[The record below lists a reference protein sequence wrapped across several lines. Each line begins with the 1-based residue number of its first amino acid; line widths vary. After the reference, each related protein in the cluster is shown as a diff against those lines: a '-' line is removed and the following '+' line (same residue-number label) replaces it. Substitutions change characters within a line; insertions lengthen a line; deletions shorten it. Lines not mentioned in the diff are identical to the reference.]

1 MKIIVVGCGK
11 VGYTLA
17 EQLTAEG
24 HDLTII
30 DTNEEKIQNVT
41 ANLDVMGIYGNGTS
55 FRVQR
60 EAAIEE
66 ADLLIAVTNQDEI
79 NLLCCLI
86 AKKAGNCRTVARVRN
101 PEYYAEIGFI
111 KEELGLSL
119 AINPE
124 LAAAADIKHLIQ
136 VPSAMEIN
144 TFAKGR
150 VNLVKL
156 VIPQDSSWNDKKVT
170 EISSQCGISLL
181 ICIVERNH
189 TVMIPDG
196 NTVLKAGD
204 RISVMAPPEKLN
216 ELFAEIGI
224 KAHKIKSVMIAG
236 GSKIAYYLAES
247 LLKSKMQVKIIE
259 TNRKRCED
267 LCDLLPKAMII
278 HGDASN
284 HDILL
289 EEGLPQMDAFVSLTD
304 YDEENIM
311 LSLYAHK
318 VSQAKL
324 ITKINKID
332 YDSVI
337 DDIPIGSIVS
347 PKYLTSEYII
357 QYVRSMQNSMGCN
370 VEAVYLMEDNQV
382 EALEFVIKESSRVT
396 DVTLMELKLK
406 KNLLLCTIVRNGK
419 FIIPSGRDCIQAGD
433 TVVVVTT
440 NKGLKDIADILA

>member
-1 MKIIVVGCGK
+1 MNH
-11 VGYTLA
+11 Y
-17 EQLTAEG
+17 
-24 HDLTII
+24 
-30 DTNEEKIQNVT
+30 
-41 ANLDVMGIYGNGTS
+41 S
-55 FRVQR
+55 
-60 EAAIEE
+60 
-66 ADLLIAVTNQDEI
+66 
-79 NLLCCLI
+79 
-86 AKKAGNCRTVARVRN
+86 
-101 PEYYAEIGFI
+101 
-111 KEELGLSL
+111 
-119 AINPE
+119 
-124 LAAAADIKHLIQ
+124 
-136 VPSAMEIN
+136 
-144 TFAKGR
+144 
-150 VNLVKL
+150 
-156 VIPQDSSWNDKKVT
+156 DS
-170 EISSQCGISLL
+170 
-181 ICIVERNH
+181 
-189 TVMIPDG
+189 
-196 NTVLKAGD
+196 
-204 RISVMAPPEKLN
+204 ISVIAPPDKLN
-216 ELFAEIGI
+216 ELFADIGI
-224 KAHKIKSVMIAG
+224 KTHKIKSVMIAG

-247 LLKSKMQVKIIE
+247 LLRSKIQVKIVE

-318 VSQAKL
+318 VSEAKL

-347 PKYLTSEYII
+347 PKYLTAEYIV

-382 EALEFVIKESSRVT
+382 EALEFVVKEPSKVT
-396 DVTLMELKLK
+396 DIALMDLKLK
-406 KNLLLCTIVRNGK
+406 KNLLLCTIVRQGR
-419 FIIPSGRDCIQAGD
+419 FILPSGRDCIQTGD